1 MMDRRLFSDRCV
13 TTAAS
18 AREKFPLR
26 NQAARKDTRDLIILE
41 AGSSQTLRMVG
52 GGRRFDGNT
61 GQKKIVCKGGEGG
74 ENQQLHRVRFIL
86 SGFPRAGA
94 LELRLTRGKG
104 RRDFWELWRIGWC
117 RCRAGVLPRKCWWS
131 SGSTSTKRYLV
142 LSRHKAVLEIIVTA
156 ETFRIT
162 ILQSWLASMLQD
174 WLCPSQCPGEVPSFK
189 VIYAYPTMSTSAC
202 IRLSCIRPD
211 PRERALAPQPSR
223 PLTTRNAPCV

>member
-1 MMDRRLFSDRCV
+1 MLDFRGTLISFPQTMMDRRLFSDRCV

-117 RCRAGVLPRKCWWS
+117 RCRCVACRFYIAVKGLV
-131 SGSTSTKRYLV
+131 TRY
-142 LSRHKAVLEIIVTA
+142 
-156 ETFRIT
+156 
-162 ILQSWLASMLQD
+162 
-174 WLCPSQCPGEVPSFK
+174 
-189 VIYAYPTMSTSAC
+189 
-202 IRLSCIRPD
+202 
-211 PRERALAPQPSR
+211 REANINR
-223 PLTTRNAPCV
+223 